1 MTIGFAERGR
11 MALEGLVQPSLKM
24 IFFGGKG
31 GVGKT
36 TCASITARYLA
47 DNNMETLLISTDPAH
62 SLSDSLGVEIGD
74 GIRQV
79 ESTDRLSAV
88 EINAEKT
95 SLQFKSDYE
104 DELKKIFDTSTYLD
118 EEDINSILDLPI
130 PGIDEV
136 MGLKAIVDLIEKE
149 EFEKY
154 IVDTAPTGHALRL
167 LALPGLLDDWIKVM
181 AKMRWKYRYMVRSFS
196 GLYSSD
202 SADDF
207 LVSMKKAVK
216 NIEGLLK
223 DQDRCTFI
231 VVTIAEDMA
240 VRETERLINCLKRYG
255 MNVRQLLVNN
265 VIPLHAG
272 CRFCQARR
280 DVQDKYIGEIE
291 EKFNELNITI
301 VPLQSQEVKGRDT
314 LQQMERLLFD
324 L

>member
-1 MTIGFAERGR
+1 M
-11 MALEGLVQPSLKM
+11 EGLLEPSLKM

-36 TCASITARYLA
+36 SCASITAQYLA
-47 DNNMETLLISTDPAH
+47 DNNIETLLISTDPAH
-62 SLSDSLGVEIGD
+62 SLSDSLCVEIG
-74 GIRQV
+74 GEIRRI
-79 ESTDRLSAV
+79 EGSEKLCAI
-88 EINAEKT
+88 EISAEKA
-95 SLQFKSDYE
+95 LACFKADYE
-104 DELKKIFDTSTYLD
+104 DELKRIFDTSTYLD
-118 EEDINSILDLPI
+118 EEDIDSILALPI

-167 LALPGLLDDWIKVM
+167 LTLPGLLDDWIKVM

-196 GLYSSD
+196 GEYSSD

-223 DQDRCTFI
+223 DQDRCEFI

-240 VRETERLINCLKRYG
+240 VRETERLIESLTGYG
-255 MNVRQLLVNN
+255 MKVKRLIINN
-265 VIPLHAG
+265 VVPLNSG
-272 CRFCQARR
+272 CRFCQERR
-280 DVQDKYIGEIE
+280 DAQDTYISEIRG
-291 EKFNELNITI
+291 KFGDQNITMI
-301 VPLQSQEVKGRDT
+301 PLQAREVKGREA
-314 LQQMERLLFD
+314 LRKLERILFD